1 MDQNINEENTINNRS
16 VEKETLESIK
26 VQNKIKKDDIEKR
39 KKSRK
44 KCKLA
49 SLLIILV
56 LFIYFIFRSFIPFS
70 IPNFIPITLFIFCI
84 LILLSLSGSE
94 DKILF
99 EELEVSSALAYVED
113 QLFTYEIEK
122 KSFEE
127 RALQQFNKSQNEIE
141 KYNNHNFNQLKRI
154 FSLGQMLIGF
164 GSFLMFIVIGYS
176 LVFEHV
182 SNFVYIMSICSGVMI
197 NFIGAIFINMYSKI
211 LKSSSMNHYVMVENN
226 QVYLGNLLASQIK
239 DDELRE
245 ETLSEVAKSLISKEK
260 LINYND

>member
-44 KCKLA
+44 KWKLA

-113 QLFTYEIEK
+113 QIFTY
-122 KSFEE
+122 
-127 RALQQFNKSQNEIE
+127 EIE

-182 SNFVYIMSICSGVMI
+182 SNFVYIMSVCSGVMI